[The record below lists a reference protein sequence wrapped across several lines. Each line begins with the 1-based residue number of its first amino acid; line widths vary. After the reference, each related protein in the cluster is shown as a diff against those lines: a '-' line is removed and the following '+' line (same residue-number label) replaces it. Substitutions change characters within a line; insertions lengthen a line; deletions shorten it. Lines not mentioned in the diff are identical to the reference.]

1 MPASKL
7 SSCLAVAAAVASLST
22 ASNRAFADAPS
33 RFSFFSSSPQ
43 PTSSGNDEAEQTAD
57 AKKSREPEEP
67 RGSGFDPEAL
77 ERAAKALRDFNSSRH
92 AREAF
97 DIMRKQE
104 QTRLAELDV
113 EKVHYE
119 AIQSQVDVGIAINLL
134 LSLLHMLH
142 YVTVYAW
149 NFSFDSVLN
158 FLERQRKLAE
168 EHRNLVQQKAQ
179 ARAQGL
185 RNEDELARKRLQT
198 DHEAQR
204 RHNTELV
211 KMQEESS
218 IRKEQARRST
228 EEQIQAQ
235 QRLTEKER
243 AEIER
248 ETIRVKAMAEA
259 EGRAHEA
266 KLTEDHNRRMLI
278 ERINGEREKWLAAI
292 NTTFSHIEEGVRSLL
307 TDRNKLVMT
316 VGGATALA
324 AGIYTTR
331 EGARVTWGYVNRIL
345 GQPSLIRESSIGKFP
360 WSGLLSQAMNKVI
373 RNKTSAGTAGPVE
386 AIKNNGDIILH
397 PSLQR
402 RIQHLA
408 KATSN
413 TKIHQAPFRNML
425 FYGPPGT
432 GKTMVAREIARKSG
446 LDYAMM
452 TGGDVAP
459 LGAQA
464 VTKIHEIFD
473 WAKKSKKG
481 LLLFIDEADAFLC
494 ERNSIHM
501 SEAQRSAL
509 NALLFRTGD
518 QSRDIVLVLATN
530 RPGDLDSAITDRID
544 EVIEFPLP
552 REEERFK
559 LLKLY
564 LKKYLCSD
572 EGDSSSLKWGHLF
585 KKQQQKITIKDL
597 SDNVIQEAARK
608 TEGFSGREIAKLMAS
623 VQAAVYA
630 RPDCVLDSQLFREVV
645 EYKVEEH
652 HQRIKLAAEGSQPTK
667 NQYLK
672 EMGKGFDVDDD
683 EFDGGRGIVADG
695 NPMEN
700 RTVRSPIEDG

>member
-1 MPASKL
+1 MKL
-7 SSCLAVAAAVASLST
+7 
-22 ASNRAFADAPS
+22 
-33 RFSFFSSSPQ
+33 
-43 PTSSGNDEAEQTAD
+43 
-57 AKKSREPEEP
+57 
-67 RGSGFDPEAL
+67 
-77 ERAAKALRDFNSSRH
+77 FNPKL
-92 AREAF
+92 
-97 DIMRKQE
+97 I
-104 QTRLAELDV
+104 L
-113 EKVHYE
+113 
-119 AIQSQVDVGIAINLL
+119 
-134 LSLLHMLH
+134 
-142 YVTVYAW
+142 
-149 NFSFDSVLN
+149 
-158 FLERQRKLAE
+158 QRKLYE
-168 EHRNLVQQKAQ
+168 EHRNLVQQEAQAKAQ
-179 ARAQGL
+179 KMRY
-185 RNEDELARKRLQT
+185 EDELARKRMQT

-204 RHNTELV
+204 RHNVELV

-218 IRKEQARRST
+218 VRKEQARRAT

-235 QRLTEKER
+235 QRHTEKER

-266 KLTEDHNRRMLI
+266 KLTEHQNRRMLI
-278 ERINGEREKWLAAI
+278 ERINGERDKWLAAI
-292 NTTFSHIEEGVRSLL
+292 NTTFSHIEEGFRTLL
-307 TDRNKLVMT
+307 TDRNKLIMT
-316 VGGATALA
+316 IGGATALA
-324 AGIYTTR
+324 AGVYTTR
-331 EGARVTWGYVNRIL
+331 EGARVTWGYINRIL

-360 WSGLLSQAMNKVI
+360 WSGLLPQA
-373 RNKTSAGTAGPVE
+373 RNKMLSNRTAAGATESVE
-386 AIKNNGDIILH
+386 FKKHNGGIILH

-402 RIQHLA
+402 RIEHLA

-413 TKIHQAPFRNML
+413 TKIHQAPFRNMM

-518 QSRDIVLVLATN
+518 QSRDTVLVLATN

-552 REEERFK
+552 GEEERFK

-564 LKKYLCSD
+564 LNKYLSD
-572 EGDSSSLKWGHLF
+572 KDDSASKWSFLI
-585 KKQQQKITIKDL
+585 KKRPQKITIKDL
-597 SDNVIQEAARK
+597 SEDVLKEAAKK
-608 TEGFSGREIAKLMAS
+608 TDGFSGREIAKLVAS

-630 RPDCVLDSQLFREVV
+630 RPDCVLDSQLLKEVV
-645 EYKVEEH
+645 DYKVAEH
-652 HQRIKLAAEGSQPTK
+652 HQRIKLQQPK
-667 NQYLK
+667 NK
-672 EMGKGFDVDDD
+672 
-683 EFDGGRGIVADG
+683 
-695 NPMEN
+695 
-700 RTVRSPIEDG
+700 S